1 MCRTCITIRKRIMK
15 TYTPNF
21 FFINFFFLKIGGYWP
36 PDDKFTFRYK
46 LYKVYQSFVI
56 LVSIIYGLFATT
68 KSLIDYSH
76 VITIVIDV
84 LNVGFTMILS
94 SGKILFWLINCER
107 LKSIMIRLENNEFS
121 YKKSEDF
128 DADSILKNAKK
139 SGKKYS
145 LLLWFFCQGTL
156 FFGFAPAIIISCWY
170 YINNMPISNVTMF
183 EKLPVYQ
190 YVPFKHDTALKYIL
204 ACFVQLIPMHFY
216 VNIIMGVDGLFMNF
230 LHLIGTHML
239 ILKKAFRTIR
249 KACLRQGIEDALIL
263 DGVHNSKELEELM
276 ITEMKKCIKHLQ
288 MLYK

>member
-1 MCRTCITIRKRIMK
+1 
-15 TYTPNF
+15 
-21 FFINFFFLKIGGYWP
+21 
-36 PDDKFTFRYK
+36 
-46 LYKVYQSFVI
+46 
-56 LVSIIYGLFATT
+56 
-68 KSLIDYSH
+68 
-76 VITIVIDV
+76 
-84 LNVGFTMILS
+84 
-94 SGKILFWLINCER
+94 
-107 LKSIMIRLENNEFS
+107 
-121 YKKSEDF
+121 
-128 DADSILKNAKK
+128 
-139 SGKKYS
+139 
-145 LLLWFFCQGTL
+145 
-156 FFGFAPAIIISCWY
+156 
-170 YINNMPISNVTMF
+170 MPISNVTMF